1 MFPSSKAQKVCLLTA
16 YFTQGSFKATEAMVV
31 LKEQSFLCATA
42 NQHHSIKMLPK
53 LFTWVSEGE
62 VNLVTTK
69 VGFITTFC

>member
-1 MFPSSKAQKVCLLTA
+1 
-16 YFTQGSFKATEAMVV
+16 MVV
-31 LKEQSFLCATA
+31 LNEQSFLCATA